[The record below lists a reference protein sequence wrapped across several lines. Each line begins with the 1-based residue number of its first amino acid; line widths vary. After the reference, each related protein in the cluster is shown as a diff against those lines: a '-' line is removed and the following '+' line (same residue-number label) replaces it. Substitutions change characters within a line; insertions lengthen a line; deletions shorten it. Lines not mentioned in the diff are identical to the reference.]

1 MTDTPRDHT
10 PSSDEFGLEAVRE
23 LLRMIRETDVTEI
36 QIERGAA
43 KLHIKRGTTAPAPIM
58 MTPAMMQAAMPAPAG
73 SFTLPMQL
81 AAFGHAPVAPGQA
94 AEYEPPAG
102 SQMIVSPM
110 VGTYYASSSPKD
122 PAYVREGDL
131 IQPGDVVGIVEAMK
145 IMNEVD
151 SEVAGKI
158 SKILVTNGQPVE
170 YGQPL
175 MVIEST

>member
-10 PSSDEFGLEAVRE
+10 PSQDEFGLEAVRE
-23 LLRMIRETDVTEI
+23 LLRMISETDVTEI
-36 QIERGAA
+36 QIERGTA
-43 KLHIKRGTTAPAPIM
+43 KLHIKRGTPAPAPIM
-58 MTPAMMQAAMPAPAG
+58 MTPAMMQAAMPANSLAPPA
-73 SFTLPMQL
+73 PV
-81 AAFGHAPVAPGQA
+81 AAFGHTPVAPGHA

-110 VGTYYASSSPKD
+110 VGTFYVSSSPKD
-122 PAYVREGDL
+122 PAYAREGDL

-151 SEVAGKI
+151 SEVSGKI

-175 MVIEST
+175 MVIEPA